1 MKILLVNE
9 AFVSFDEPGFTRHF
23 EMAKYLR
30 ERGHEMVIVA
40 SDVNYQTGTRIVEE
54 RGFVIEQEI
63 EEVRVLRA
71 FMLPSLHRNYFWRI
85 VSFLGFMFSAVAASL
100 RVRDANLVI
109 GSSPP
114 IFQAFAAW
122 FAAFLLRKPFLF
134 EVRDLWPQFG
144 IDMGVIKNPVA
155 IYFSRA
161 LEKFLYHRAA
171 HILVNSPAYK
181 PYIVG
186 RGVPAEKITFIPYGA
201 DVSIFTPEA
210 DGSSIRR
217 ELGLD
222 DKFIVLYAGAMGQ
235 ANDIYTLLRAADR
248 LRDETKIHFV
258 LFGDG
263 KESANLRAEADRLRL
278 ANLTFAGAAP
288 KSKMPAVVAA
298 SDLCLA
304 ILQDIPGFRMTYPN
318 KVFDHMAAGRATVLI
333 IDGAIREVI
342 ETSGGGVF
350 VPPADDARL
359 AQVVRELA
367 DDPARVRQMGQ
378 RARDYLVK
386 HFDRRDKLAETL
398 ELFKF
403 VAKESESSTFGNP

>member
-1 MKILLVNE
+1 MKILLVNQ

-23 EMAKYLR
+23 EMAKYLHT
-30 ERGHEMVIVA
+30 RGHEMVIVA
-40 SDVNYQTGTRIVEE
+40 SDVNYQTGTRIVEQ
-54 RGFVIEQEI
+54 RGFITEQAIEG
-63 EEVRVLRA
+63 VRVLRG

-85 VSFLGFMFSAVAASL
+85 VSFMGFMFSAVAASL
-100 RVRDANLVI
+100 RVKDADLVV

-122 FAAFLLRKPFLF
+122 FSAFLLRKPFLF

-144 IDMGVIKNPVA
+144 IDMGVIKNPIV

-161 LEKFLYHRAA
+161 LEKFLYKRAA

-186 RGVPAEKITFIPYGA
+186 RGVPADKITFIPYGA
-201 DVSIFTPEA
+201 DISVFTLEV
-210 DGSSIRR
+210 DGSSVRR

-235 ANDIYTLLRAADR
+235 ANDIYTILRAAHHLQDHP
-248 LRDETKIHFV
+248 KIHFV

-263 KESANLRAEADRLRL
+263 KENANLRAESQRLCL
-278 ANLTFAGAAP
+278 NNVTFAGAAP
-288 KSKMPAVVAA
+288 KTKMPAVVAA

-318 KVFDHMAAGRATVLI
+318 KVFDHMAASRATVLV
-333 IDGAIREVI
+333 IDGVIREVI
-342 ETSGGGVF
+342 EASGGGVF

-359 AQVVRELA
+359 AQVIRELA
-367 DDPARVRQMGQ
+367 DNPARARQMGRQ
-378 RARDYLVK
+378 AREYLVQN
-386 HFDRRDKLAETL
+386 FDRRDKLSETL
-398 ELFKF
+398 DLFQRIAQ
-403 VAKESESSTFGNP
+403 VNHG